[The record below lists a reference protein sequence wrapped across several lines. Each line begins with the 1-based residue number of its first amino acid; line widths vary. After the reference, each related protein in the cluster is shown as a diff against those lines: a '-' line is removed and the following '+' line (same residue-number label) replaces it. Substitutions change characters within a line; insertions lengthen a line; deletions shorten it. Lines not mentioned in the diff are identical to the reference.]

1 MPQMRSGCSRLHR
14 MSLLRSWQPAPAGF
28 KHVVSV
34 SLGASKR
41 NAREEISVLGQPFIL
56 ERIGTDGDAKQAA
69 ELFRALDG
77 RVDAFGL
84 GGADLYVIAAGRRYT
99 FNNVRKL
106 VANAKIT
113 PVLDGSGLKN
123 TLEREAVAQLDPLL
137 NWRMQKVLMVSAV
150 DRFGM
155 AEALAQAGADV
166 VYGDIVFGLNLDI
179 PLRSL
184 AALRRIAHLALPV
197 ITQLPQDWFYPT
209 GAKQDSSV
217 QGKGTRYYAWAD
229 VIAGDTHYAK
239 RYAPHD
245 LRGKTILT
253 QTITEADRVWMKER
267 GVARLITTTPRIGS
281 RNFATNVL
289 EAFFVALS
297 GKREA
302 LSEQEYLHYIRE
314 LGFRPEINELT
325 GTSGSGIHSR

>member
-1 MPQMRSGCSRLHR
+1 MTDLLSG
-14 MSLLRSWQPAPAGF
+14 WQPAPAGF

-34 SLGASKR
+34 SLGGSKR
-41 NAREEISVLGQPFIL
+41 DAREQLTVLGQPFIL
-56 ERIGTDGDAKQAA
+56 ERLGTDGDVGKAA
-69 ELFRALDG
+69 ALFQALDG

-99 FNNVRKL
+99 FGNVRKL
-106 VANAKIT
+106 VAHAKLT

-123 TLEREAVAQLDPLL
+123 TLERDAVAQLDPLL
-137 NWRMQKVLMVSAV
+137 SWKAQKVLMVSAV

-155 AEALAQAGADV
+155 AEALAGSGADV
-166 VYGDIVFGLNLDI
+166 VYGDLIFGLNVDV
-179 PLRSL
+179 PLRSIG
-184 AALRRIAHLALPV
+184 ALRRVAQIALPA
-197 ITQLPQDWFYPT
+197 ITRLPQDWFYPT
-209 GAKQDSSV
+209 GDKQDTSV
-217 QGKGTRYYAWAD
+217 QGQGTRYYAWAD

-253 QTITEADRVWMKER
+253 QTITEADRIWMQER
-267 GVARLITTTPRIGS
+267 GVARLITTTPRMGS

-297 GKREA
+297 GRREA
-302 LSEQEYLHYIRE
+302 LSEAEYLRYIRE
-314 LGFRPEINELT
+314 VGFRPEITEL
-325 GTSGSGIHSR
+325 G

>member
-1 MPQMRSGCSRLHR
+1 MTDLLSG
-14 MSLLRSWQPAPAGF
+14 WQPAPAGF

-34 SLGASKR
+34 SLGGSKR
-41 NAREEISVLGQPFIL
+41 NAREELTVLGQPFVL
-56 ERIGTDGDAKQAA
+56 ERLGTDGDVGRAA
-69 ELFRALDG
+69 ALFQALDG

-99 FNNVRKL
+99 FGNVRKL
-106 VANAKIT
+106 VSHAKLT

-123 TLEREAVAQLDPLL
+123 TLERDAVAQLDPLL
-137 NWRMQKVLMVSAV
+137 NWKAQKVLMVSAV

-155 AEALAQAGADV
+155 AEALAGSGADV
-166 VYGDIVFGLNLDI
+166 VYGDLIFGLNLDV
-179 PLRSL
+179 PLRSIG
-184 AALRRIAHLALPV
+184 ALRRVAHLALPA
-197 ITQLPQDWFYPT
+197 ITRLPQDWFYPT
-209 GAKQDSSV
+209 GDKQDSSV

-239 RYAPHD
+239 RYAPRD

-253 QTITEADRVWMKER
+253 QTITEADRTWMKER
-267 GVARLITTTPRIGS
+267 GVARLVTTTPRMGS

-297 GKREA
+297 GGREA
-302 LSEQEYLHYIRE
+302 LSEEEYLRYIRE
-314 LGFRPEINELT
+314 VGFRPEITDL
-325 GTSGSGIHSR
+325 GG

>member
-1 MPQMRSGCSRLHR
+1 MTSTAQGS
-14 MSLLRSWQPAPAGF
+14 SLLADWKPAPAGF

-34 SLGASKR
+34 SVGSSKR
-41 NAREEISVLGQPFIL
+41 NAREEISVLGQPFVL
-56 ERIGTDGDAKQAA
+56 QRIGTDGDTGKAA
-69 ELFRALDG
+69 ELFRELDG

-84 GGADLYVIAAGRRYT
+84 GGADLYVIADGKRYT
-99 FNNVRKL
+99 FGNVRKL

-123 TLEREAVAQLDPLL
+123 TLERDAIAQLDPLL
-137 NWRMQKVLMVSAV
+137 NWRTKKVLMVSAV

-166 VYGDIVFGLNLDI
+166 VYGDIVFGLNIDR
-179 PLRSL
+179 PLRSINS
-184 AALRRIAHLALPV
+184 LRRVARLVLPA
-197 ITQLPQDWFYPT
+197 ITKLPQDWFYPT
-209 GAKQDSSV
+209 GAKQETSV
-217 QGKGTRYYAWAD
+217 AGKGTRYYAWAD

-253 QTITEADRVWMKER
+253 QTITEADRVWMKDR
-267 GVARLITTTPRIGS
+267 GVSRLITTTPRMGS

-289 EAFFVALS
+289 EAFFVSLS
-297 GKREA
+297 GKKEA
-302 LSEQEYLHYIRE
+302 LSEAEYLRYVRE
-314 LGFRPEINELT
+314 VGFKPEINDL
-325 GTSGSGIHSR
+325 